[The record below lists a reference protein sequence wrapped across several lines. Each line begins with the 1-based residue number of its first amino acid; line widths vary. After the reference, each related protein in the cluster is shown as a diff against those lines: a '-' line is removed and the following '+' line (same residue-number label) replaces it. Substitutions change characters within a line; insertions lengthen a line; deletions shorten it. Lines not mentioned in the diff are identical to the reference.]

1 MSGRAI
7 EGSELEIQEAMRSKA
22 SLCVNLLVLAV
33 VGQGL
38 YRCSQIQL
46 PPSLA
51 SAGHRQFLT
60 NISAAVTLVNSL
72 SNVFDFVV
80 QSAVSRLWARH
91 FTLPIALVLESVVAS
106 VYWPLRLFAMHLIL
120 QQPPVPGHSPIP
132 LSVDLSI
139 HLAPV
144 VGLLIDHYWTG
155 QGEKF
160 RVSYKVAWL
169 VVLVLGYGYKCW
181 LELLIKP
188 PAAYPYPFLNV
199 EEPKR
204 TVIFC
209 TVTSFSMVYYVL
221 YQRHPPRRG
230 LAPRSGIKSN

>member
-1 MSGRAI
+1 M
-7 EGSELEIQEAMRSKA
+7 EFQEAMRSKA
-22 SLCVNLLVLAV
+22 SLCVNLLLLAV

-106 VYWPLRLFAMHLIL
+106 VYWPLRLFAMRLFATTSRTG
-120 QQPPVPGHSPIP
+120 PFAY
-132 LSVDLSI
+132 SI
-139 HLAPV
+139 V
-144 VGLLIDHYWTG
+144 
-155 QGEKF
+155 
-160 RVSYKVAWL
+160 
-169 VVLVLGYGYKCW
+169 C
-181 LELLIKP
+181 
-188 PAAYPYPFLNV
+188 
-199 EEPKR
+199 
-204 TVIFC
+204 
-209 TVTSFSMVYYVL
+209 
-221 YQRHPPRRG
+221 
-230 LAPRSGIKSN
+230 